1 MSALTGAL
9 VSGEVADPG
18 YWVRHVRE
26 PVRFADAVAAL
37 RAAGVRTFVEVGP
50 DAVLSAAGR
59 AGTGAAE
66 VWLPVLRRGRDEPRT
81 RGARRWPGR
90 TCAGCRWTG
99 PGSTPGPGRG
109 RVDLPTYAFRRQRYW
124 LSARAGPAD
133 AAGLGQAA
141 AGHPLLGAAVDLPA
155 TGGLVLTGRLS
166 LAAQPWLADHV
177 VAGRVLV
184 PGAALAEM
192 AVRAA
197 DEAGAGGWRSW
208 SSRCRWWCRP
218 AAGCRSR

>member
-1 MSALTGAL
+1 MSYREPQIPLVSALTGEL
-9 VSGEVADPG
+9 VSAEVTDPG

-37 RAAGVRTFVEVGP
+37 RAAGARTFVEVGP
-50 DAVLSAAGR
+50 DGVLS
-59 AGTGAAE
+59 
-66 VWLPVLRRGRDEPRT
+66 
-81 RGARRWPGR
+81 
-90 TCAGCRWTG
+90 
-99 PGSTPGPGRG
+99 
-109 RVDLPTYAFRRQRYW
+109 
-124 LSARAGPAD
+124 RAGPAVPARRRRGGRGCRRCAGTGMRPGRLVAAVAGVHVRGGAGGLGGVLRRVRGGAGGPAD
-133 AAGLGQAA
+133 VRVPAAAVLAGGAAGGRRGCGRAGPSA
-141 AGHPLLGAAVDLPA
+141 AGHPLLGAAVELPG

-197 DEAGAGGWRSW
+197 R
-208 SSRCRWWCRP
+208 
-218 AAGCRSR
+218 